1 MRYSAADAEL
11 RTDGDIQGHRSC
23 QGPLVGACNLAIIG
37 RRCLHPSR
45 DAPDA
50 RLPEDVD
57 ELLTD
62 RAH

>member
-1 MRYSAADAEL
+1 MRYSASDAEL
-11 RTDGDIQGHRSC
+11 RTDGDI
-23 QGPLVGACNLAIIG
+23 G
-37 RRCLHPSR
+37 RRCLHPLR